1 MNKDIVLSEFE
12 IEELQ
17 GLADEARK
25 SFGIY
30 GDVPIAN
37 DLFALLEQ
45 KGIVICQYPFSTT
58 KKSHTDASITRFELD
73 GRSLVFIG
81 LNTSIYYDEQIF
93 ALAHELYHYITKT
106 GKAYNSEVE
115 YEDQLTETKADRFG
129 AELLLP
135 GNVLHSI
142 VVKQFRTTDLRAV
155 TELRMLR
162 FIARLQNEWWLPY
175 RSLVLRLHEEGYID
189 KSCAD
194 RLFEINDRD
203 KSSIYGKIFCS
214 LAPDCYEKLNTETR
228 RTDISAF
235 VLEIFI
241 QNYEDGS
248 MTDDEFTELLKLF
261 DKEPADFGFDFNVD
275 ENDLDELQ
283 ELFEDGGTD
292 ES

>member
-1 MNKDIVLSEFE
+1 MNKNVVLNDFE
-12 IEELQ
+12 VEELQ
-17 GLADEARK
+17 RLADEARK

-37 DLFALLEQ
+37 DLFVLLEQ
-45 KGIVICQYPFSTT
+45 KGIVICQYPFPTT
-58 KKSHTDASITRFELD
+58 KKSHTDANITRFELD
-73 GRSLVFIG
+73 ENSLVFIG
-81 LNTSIYYDEQIF
+81 LNTAIYYDEQIF

-106 GKAYNSEVE
+106 GKAYNSEIE
-115 YEDQLTETKADRFG
+115 YEDQLTEKKADRFA

-135 GNVLHSI
+135 SDVLHST
-142 VVKQFRTTDLRAV
+142 VVKQFKSTNLMGI
-155 TELRMLR
+155 TELRLLR

-189 KSCAD
+189 KSCAN

-203 KSSIYGKIFCS
+203 KNSVYGKIFFS
-214 LAPDCYEKLNTETR
+214 LAPDCYEKLNTATK
-228 RTDISAF
+228 RTDISAS

-248 MTDDEFTELLKLF
+248 MTDDEFAELLKLF
-261 DKEPADFGFDFNVD
+261 DKKPSDFGFDFNVE
-275 ENDLDELQ
+275 ENDLNELQ
-283 ELFEDGGTD
+283 ELFEGGDTD